1 MVAFLLRRLTQGA
14 LVVLAVGFVAFG
26 LIRYVGDPVENLA
39 GQDATRAQREEIAH
53 RLGLDQPFQVQYAR
67 YLGRIAHGRFGVS
80 YRLGIPVEELIR
92 DRLPATAE
100 LSVAAMLI
108 ALSLGIAL
116 GVYTAL
122 RRRGAA
128 SQLVLGASLV
138 GISLPPFLT
147 GILLILVF
155 SVFLGWLPSFGRG
168 EVVRLG
174 SWTTGLLTASGLR
187 ALILPAVT
195 LGLFQTAL
203 ILRLVRSEMLEV
215 LRTDYVRFARARG
228 LAPGAVHFRHALR
241 NALLPVLT
249 IAGLQLGGTIAF
261 GVITETVFQWPGMGL
276 LFLQA
281 VQFVDVPLLSAYLM
295 LVAAAFVAIN
305 FTVDALYYV
314 LDPRLR
320 VGDLSAGA

>member
-1 MVAFLLRRLTQGA
+1 MIAFLLRRLAQGT
-14 LVVLAVGFVAFG
+14 LVVLAVGFIAFS
-26 LIRYVGDPVENLA
+26 LFRYVGDPVENLA
-39 GQDATRAQREEIAH
+39 GQDATREQRQEIAH
-53 RLGLDQPFQVQYAR
+53 RLGLDQPFPVQYAR
-67 YLGRIAHGRFGVS
+67 YLGRIARGHFGVS

-92 DRLPATAE
+92 DRLPATVE
-100 LSVAAMLI
+100 LGGAAMLI
-108 ALSLGIAL
+108 ALSLGVPL

-138 GISLPPFLT
+138 GISLPTFLT

-155 SVFLGWLPSFGRG
+155 SVLLGWLPSFGRG

-174 SWTTGLLTASGLR
+174 FWTTGLLTASGLK
-187 ALILPAVT
+187 ALVLPALT
-195 LGLFQTAL
+195 LGLFQTTL

-215 LRTDYVRFARARG
+215 LRTDHVRFARARG
-228 LAPGAVHFRHALR
+228 LAPRSVYFRHALR

-249 IAGLQLGGTIAF
+249 IAGLQVGSTIAF
-261 GVITETVFQWPGMGL
+261 AVITETVFQWPGTGL

-295 LVAAAFVAIN
+295 LAAATFVAIN
-305 FTVDALYYV
+305 FTVDVLYYV

-320 VGDLSAGA
+320 VRIPAGT